1 MSDKICGFSPIYDEN
16 SRVLVLGSFPSV
28 KSRKIDFYYGNRQN
42 RFWKML
48 FSYFGEEMKES
59 NAEKAEF
66 LLRRNV
72 ALWDVVA
79 ECTIRGSSDA
89 TIRASRVA
97 DIPRLL
103 AFAPIERILLNGRAA
118 YEIFADAFG
127 DIGVPF
133 FRMPSTSPANPR
145 YEERI
150 WHAALDEV
158 FAGSGRSKNREER

>member
-59 NAEKAEF
+59 NAEKTEF

-103 AFAPIERILLNGRAA
+103 AFAR
-118 YEIFADAFG
+118 
-127 DIGVPF
+127 
-133 FRMPSTSPANPR
+133 
-145 YEERI
+145 
-150 WHAALDEV
+150 
-158 FAGSGRSKNREER
+158 